1 MDRLKIDY
9 VVRATGYPPAC
20 MPPRPLALRCSLA
33 PPIIHRQDTSC
44 ITSTQAR
51 YAVFTSLRICRES
64 TAEDGKCGRLLSLHK
79 LTAGDGYTY
88 LTRHIAGGDVQR
100 ERGQDAAD
108 YYTAEGNPPGRWA
121 GRGLAALEVRDPAVT
136 EQAMRNLY
144 GLGIHPE
151 AERVKKEYLAEHLTE
166 NLTTAQVKKV
176 HRQAEKA
183 AELGGPF
190 RSYASPEH
198 FQRRVDQRLDAIREE
213 TGREPTEA
221 DTKRAMML
229 EARAQR
235 AAVAGYDLV
244 FSPVKSVALLWA
256 LHPDPEIRAGIRQAH
271 EEAMASALEML
282 ERHAAY
288 TRTGRNGIAQIATR
302 GMVAVAFDHYD
313 SRDGD
318 PNLHTHY
325 VVSNKVQGTDGI
337 WRSLDARALYR
348 MTVAASEHYNTA
360 LETLISNRYGIR
372 FSARED
378 TPEGKQPVREVTGI
392 PLTIIDHYSSRR
404 TALEARYAELVR
416 TYRREHGYDPTR
428 KASYQL
434 ARQATLETRQN
445 KKQPR
450 SLATMRETWN
460 TALLASFGRN
470 GERAIVGAVPA
481 RPRKIKPES
490 LDVGALAAKVT
501 AAVETSR
508 STWTRWNLHAEAE
521 RLMRTEHRFTSLD
534 EQKRAVALV
543 VEEAASDR
551 HSVRVDAPPIT
562 DEPTQLR
569 RKGGE
574 SVFTQHAA
582 ERYTSTLI
590 LETEQ
595 RLLHAAQHE
604 FVPSL
609 DPQIAHILLAG
620 IEHASGT
627 TLDPG
632 QRELAVRF
640 ACHPARITVGLGP
653 AGSGKTTAMSAF
665 TALTR
670 ESGHRVIPLATSSA
684 SAAVL
689 ANQLGVPAEN
699 LHKFLY
705 EHLDGFH
712 TETLRAGSRIPAR
725 LRHLDVRPGDVIL
738 VDEAG
743 LAGTPNLDRLLTVA
757 RQYQARIVLLGDYR
771 QLGAIESGG
780 ALRLLANDAGAVEL
794 TRLYRFADPAE
805 AAATLKLRVG
815 DASALAFY
823 AENRRIRTGSR
834 DGMTEAAYQG
844 WRTDMLAGK
853 RTILTAATGIDTTRL
868 SAQAREDRVAVG
880 QVEADGVE
888 LRDGNLAGVGDWI
901 ITRENNR
908 KLLTHGGRD
917 FVKNGDGWTIL
928 ARHDDGALI
937 VEHDKHHGRLT
948 LPAGYVREHVQL
960 LYASTVIRTQGLT
973 VETAHPLITEEMTR
987 EELYVALT
995 RAQFHTTLY
1004 VATHDILPLDEDE
1017 RTDYPRNDPRAYA
1030 GVEILLRILNTE
1042 GAELSA
1048 TESMRESQRLAGS
1061 LATLAPYFQHTL
1073 EIVSRPGYHRLVHET
1088 FDEQLAQEVTDSP
1101 TWASLRRTLIAAE
1114 QAGHHGGFLLKQAA
1128 ERENLGGASDP
1139 AERLDLRINAYLDRR
1154 PTGAMSD
1161 EAGQPRWLT
1170 IPARSHT
1177 ELDPELHGYLR
1188 TLEELTALRV
1198 QELRQLTMKEQP
1210 AWAADLSEDRAA
1222 VVAAFR
1228 DQHQIT
1234 EENPGQPLG
1243 PFIPAASADHHT
1255 YRQALHALGAGGGE
1269 GGDTRPAG
1277 RRRAPQRRTGTQ
1289 QGASRS
1295 TAQAYDPDSE
1305 LLAHR
1310 ARSQTLTAQAAVA
1323 PVRYPVEAER
1333 QIGL

>member
-1 MDRLKIDY
+1 M
-9 VVRATGYPPAC
+9 
-20 MPPRPLALRCSLA
+20 
-33 PPIIHRQDTSC
+33 
-44 ITSTQAR
+44 
-51 YAVFTSLRICRES
+51 
-64 TAEDGKCGRLLSLHK
+64 LSLHK

-100 ERGQDAAD
+100 ERGQDATD

-121 GRGLAALEVRDPAVT
+121 GRGLATLDLRTREVT
-136 EQAMRNLY
+136 EQAMRNLF

-151 AERVKKEYLAEHLTE
+151 AERIKKEYLAEHLRE
-166 NLTTAQVKKV
+166 DLTPAHAKKV
-176 HRQAEKA
+176 QQAADKA

-190 RSYASPEH
+190 RSYEPPEH
-198 FQRRVDQRLDAIREE
+198 FQKRVDQRLDAIREE

-221 DTKRAMML
+221 DAKRAMVL

-244 FSPVKSVALLWA
+244 FSPVKSIALLWA
-256 LHPDPEIRAGIRQAH
+256 LHPDPQVRAGIRQAH
-271 EEAMASALEML
+271 QEAMASALDML
-282 ERHAAY
+282 ETHAAF

-325 VVSNKVQGTDGI
+325 VVSNKVQGVDGI
-337 WRSLDARALYR
+337 WRSLDARALFR

-360 LETLISNRYGIR
+360 LETIVSTRFGIG
-372 FSARED
+372 FSPRED
-378 TPEGKQPVREVTGI
+378 TPDGKQPVREVTGI
-392 PLTIIDHYSSRR
+392 PLTMIDHYSSRR

-416 TYRREHGYDPTR
+416 TYRREHGYDPSR
-428 KASYQL
+428 KAAYQL
-434 ARQATLETRQN
+434 ARQATLETRQH

-450 SLATMRETWN
+450 SLAAMRGTWH
-460 TALLASFGRN
+460 ASLLATFGPA
-470 GERAIVGAVPA
+470 GVRAITDAVPA
-481 RPRKIKPES
+481 RPQTIGAET
-490 LDVGALAAKVT
+490 LNIGALAAKVT
-501 AAVETSR
+501 ATVEESR

-521 RLMRTEHRFTSLD
+521 RLLRAEHRFNSLD
-534 EQKRAVALV
+534 EQKRTVALV
-543 VEEAASDR
+543 VQEATSDR
-551 HSVRVDAPPIT
+551 HAVRVNAPPLT
-562 DEPTQLR
+562 NEPKQLR
-569 RKGGE
+569 RNDGE

-582 ERYTSTLI
+582 ERYTSARI
-590 LETEQ
+590 LTAEQ

-604 FVPSL
+604 FVPTM

-620 IEHASGT
+620 VERESGR

-632 QRELAVRF
+632 QRELAIRF

-653 AGSGKTTAMSAF
+653 AGSGKTTAMTAF

-670 ESGHRVIPLATSSA
+670 EAGHRVIPLATSSA

-689 ANQLGVPAEN
+689 ARQLGVPAEN
-699 LHKFLY
+699 LHKFVY
-705 EHLDGFH
+705 EHLDGYH
-712 TETLRAGSRIPAR
+712 ADRLRSGSRVPVA
-725 LRHLDVRPGDVIL
+725 LQHLQVRAGDVIL

-743 LAGTPNLDRLLTVA
+743 LAGTPNLDRLLTIA
-757 RQYQARIVLLGDYR
+757 REHQTRIVLLGDYR

-780 ALRLLANDAGAVEL
+780 ALRLLAHDAGAIEL
-794 TRLYRFADPAE
+794 TTLYRFANPAE

-815 DASALAFY
+815 DASALDFY
-823 AENRRIRTGSR
+823 TENHRIHTGSR

-853 RTILTAATGIDTTRL
+853 KTILTAATGIDTTRL
-868 SAQAREDRVAVG
+868 SAQAREDRVAAG
-880 QVEADGVE
+880 QVEVDGVE

-901 ITRENNR
+901 ITRDNNR

-917 FVKNGDGWTIL
+917 FVKNGDGWTVL
-928 ARHDDGALI
+928 ARHDDGALT

-948 LPAGYVREHVQL
+948 LPAEYVREHVQL

-1030 GVEILLRILNTE
+1030 GMEILLRIINTE

-1048 TESMRESQRLAGS
+1048 TEAMRESQRLAGS

-1073 EIVSRPGYHRLVHET
+1073 EIVSRPGYHRLVHDT
-1088 FDEQLAQEVTDSP
+1088 FDDELAQAVTDSP

-1114 QAGHHGGFLLKQAA
+1114 QAGHHGDFLLKQAA
-1128 ERENLGGASDP
+1128 DRENLTGVSDP
-1139 AERLDLRINAYLDRR
+1139 AERLDLRINTYLDKR
-1154 PTGAMSD
+1154 PTGTVTD
-1161 EAGQPRWLT
+1161 ESGQPKWLT

-1177 ELDPELHGYLR
+1177 NLDPELHSYLR
-1188 TLEELTALRV
+1188 TLGDLTEMRV
-1198 QELRQLTMKEQP
+1198 QELQQLAAKEQP
-1210 AWAADLSEDRAA
+1210 VWAADLLVDRIAI
-1222 VVAAFR
+1222 VAAFR
-1228 DQHQIT
+1228 DQYQIT
-1234 EENPGQPLG
+1234 DADPTQPLG
-1243 PFIPAASADHHT
+1243 PFIPAESADHHT
-1255 YRQALHALGAGGGE
+1255 YRQALRALSPTSEGE
-1269 GGDTRPAG
+1269 DDAQSAS
-1277 RRRAPQRRTGTQ
+1277 RRRPSPHSSNSKRAAALH
-1289 QGASRS
+1289 ASRKR
-1295 TAQAYDPDSE
+1295 DLDSE
-1305 LLAHR
+1305 LLVQRDH
-1310 ARSQTLTAQAAVA
+1310 SLSPTAQRDTASVH
-1323 PVRYPVEAER
+1323 YPAQVEH
-1333 QIGL
+1333 QLGH

>member
-1 MDRLKIDY
+1 M
-9 VVRATGYPPAC
+9 
-20 MPPRPLALRCSLA
+20 
-33 PPIIHRQDTSC
+33 
-44 ITSTQAR
+44 
-51 YAVFTSLRICRES
+51 
-64 TAEDGKCGRLLSLHK
+64 LSLHK

-108 YYTAEGNPPGRWA
+108 YYAAEGNPPGRWS
-121 GRGLAALEVRDPAVT
+121 GRGLAVLDLRNRDVT
-136 EQAMRNLY
+136 EQAMRNLF

-151 AERVKKEYLAEHLTE
+151 AERIKKEYLAKHLRE
-166 NLTTAQVKKV
+166 DLTDAQAKKV

-183 AELGGPF
+183 GELGGPF
-190 RSYASPEH
+190 RSYEPPEH
-198 FQRRVDQRLDAIREE
+198 FQERVDQRLDAIREE
-213 TGREPTEA
+213 SGHEPTEA
-221 DTKRAMML
+221 DMKRAMML
-229 EARAQR
+229 EARSQR

-256 LHPDPEIRAGIRQAH
+256 LHPDPRVRAGIRQAH
-271 EEAMASALEML
+271 EEAMASALQML
-282 ERHAAY
+282 ETHAAF

-302 GMVAVAFDHYD
+302 GMIAVAFDHYD

-325 VVSNKVQGTDGI
+325 VISNKIKGVDGI

-360 LETLISNRYGIR
+360 LETLISTRIGVE
-372 FSARED
+372 FSARQD
-378 TPEGKQPVREVTGI
+378 TPEGKQPIREVAGI
-392 PLTIIDHYSSRR
+392 PLAMIDHFSSRR

-416 TYRREHGYDPTR
+416 TYRREHGYDPGR
-428 KASYQL
+428 RAAYQL
-434 ARQATLETRQN
+434 ARQATLETRQG

-450 SLATMRETWN
+450 SLAAMREAWRSS
-460 TALLASFGRN
+460 LLATFGAA
-470 GERAIVGAVPA
+470 GARAITDAVPA
-481 RPRKIKPES
+481 RPRTVSAEA
-490 LDVGALAAKVT
+490 LDIGALAAQIT
-501 AAVETSR
+501 ATVEESR

-521 RLMRTEHRFTSLD
+521 RLVRCEHRFASLD

-543 VEEAASDR
+543 VEEATSD
-551 HSVRVDAPPIT
+551 HHAVRVDAPPVT
-562 DEPTQLR
+562 DEPQQLR
-569 RKGGE
+569 RAGGE
-574 SVFTQHAA
+574 SFFTQHAA
-582 ERYTSTLI
+582 ERYTSARI
-590 LETEQ
+590 LAAER

-604 FVPSL
+604 FVPTL

-620 IEHASGT
+620 VERASGK
-627 TLDPG
+627 TLDSG
-632 QRELAVRF
+632 QRELAIRF

-670 ESGHRVIPLATSSA
+670 EAGHRVIPLATSSA

-689 ANQLGVPAEN
+689 ARQLGIQAEN
-699 LHKFLY
+699 LHKFVY

-712 TETLRAGSRIPAR
+712 ADRLRTGSRVPSR

-757 RQYQARIVLLGDYR
+757 REHQARIVLLGDYR

-780 ALRLLANDAGAVEL
+780 ALRLLAHDAGAVEL
-794 TRLYRFADPAE
+794 TTLYRFANPAE

-815 DASALAFY
+815 DASAIDFY
-823 AENRRIRTGSR
+823 TENHRLRTGSR

-844 WRTDMLAGK
+844 WRADMLAGRK
-853 RTILTAATGIDTTRL
+853 TILTAATGIDTTRL
-868 SAQAREDRVAVG
+868 SAQAREDRVAAG
-880 QVEADGVE
+880 QVEPDGVE
-888 LRDGNLAGVGDWI
+888 LRDGNLAGAGDWI
-901 ITRENNR
+901 ITRDNNR

-917 FVKNGDGWTIL
+917 FVKNGDGWTVL
-928 ARHDDGALI
+928 ARHNDGALT
-937 VEHDKHHGRLT
+937 VEHHDHQGCVT
-948 LPAGYVREHVQL
+948 LPAEYVREHVQL

-973 VETAHPLITEEMTR
+973 VDTAHPLITDEMTR

-1030 GVEILLRILNTE
+1030 AVEILLRIMNTE

-1048 TESMRESQRLAGS
+1048 TEAMRESRRLTGS

-1073 EIVSRPGYHRLVHET
+1073 EIVSRPGYHRLVHDT
-1088 FDEQLAQEVTDSP
+1088 FDDELAQAVTESP

-1114 QAGHHGGFLLKQAA
+1114 QAGHNGGFLLQQAA
-1128 ERENLGGASDP
+1128 ARENLNGASDP
-1139 AERLDLRINAYLDRR
+1139 AERLDLRINVYLDRR
-1154 PTGAMSD
+1154 PTGPTNN
-1161 EAGQPRWLT
+1161 EPGQPTWLT

-1177 ELDPELHGYLR
+1177 DLDPELHDYLR
-1188 TLEELTALRV
+1188 TLGQLTMLRV
-1198 QELRQLTMKEQP
+1198 QELQQLAADEQP
-1210 AWAADLSEDRAA
+1210 AWAADLPEHRLAI
-1222 VVAAFR
+1222 VAAFR

-1234 EENPGQPLG
+1234 EDNPNQPLG

-1255 YRQALHALGAGGGE
+1255 YRQALNALSTIEENDDPA
-1269 GGDTRPAG
+1269 PQSAG
-1277 RRRAPQRRTGTQ
+1277 RRRTTPRRAPAQRTLPHRDLDNGPRT
-1289 QGASRS
+1289 
-1295 TAQAYDPDSE
+1295 E
-1305 LLAHR
+1305 LE
-1310 ARSQTLTAQAAVA
+1310 RSQLRTTQITAVPIAYSADN
-1323 PVRYPVEAER
+1323 EH
-1333 QIGL
+1333 QIDR

>member
-1 MDRLKIDY
+1 M
-9 VVRATGYPPAC
+9 
-20 MPPRPLALRCSLA
+20 
-33 PPIIHRQDTSC
+33 
-44 ITSTQAR
+44 
-51 YAVFTSLRICRES
+51 
-64 TAEDGKCGRLLSLHK
+64 LSLHK

-108 YYTAEGNPPGRWA
+108 YYAAEGNPPGRWA
-121 GRGLAALEVRDPAVT
+121 GRGLAALNLRTREVT
-136 EQAMRNLY
+136 EQAMRNLF

-151 AERVKKEYLAEHLTE
+151 AERIKKEYLAEHLRE
-166 NLTTAQVKKV
+166 DMTAAQAKKV
-176 HRQAEKA
+176 HRAAEKA

-190 RSYASPEH
+190 RSYEPPEH
-198 FQRRVDQRLDAIREE
+198 FHKRVDQRLDAIREE
-213 TGREPTEA
+213 SGREPTEA

-256 LHPDPEIRAGIRQAH
+256 LHPDPHVRAGIRQAH
-271 EEAMASALEML
+271 DEAMASALELL
-282 ERHAAY
+282 ETHAAY

-325 VVSNKVQGTDGI
+325 VVSNKVQGVDGI

-348 MTVAASEHYNTA
+348 MTVAASEHYNTS
-360 LETLISNRYGIR
+360 LETLLHARYGID
-372 FSARED
+372 FSPRQD

-416 TYRREHGYDPTR
+416 TYRREHGYDPSR
-428 KASYQL
+428 KTAYQL
-434 ARQATLETRQN
+434 ARQATLETRQG

-450 SLATMRETWN
+450 SLAAMRESWN
-460 TALLASFGRN
+460 VALLASFGRA
-470 GERAIVGAVPA
+470 GARAITDAVPA
-481 RPRKIKPES
+481 RPQTGS
-490 LDVGALAAKVT
+490 TQTLDIGALAAKVT
-501 AAVETSR
+501 ATVEESR
-508 STWTRWNLHAEAE
+508 STWTRWNLHAETE
-521 RLMRTEHRFTSLD
+521 RLVRTEHRFTSLD
-534 EQKRAVALV
+534 EQKRAVDLV
-543 VEEAASDR
+543 VQEATSDR
-551 HSVRVDAPPIT
+551 HAVRVDAPPIT
-562 DEPTQLR
+562 NEPQQLR
-569 RKGGE
+569 REGGE

-582 ERYTSTLI
+582 ERYTSTRI
-590 LETEQ
+590 LTAEQ

-604 FVPSL
+604 FVPTL
-609 DPQIAHILLAG
+609 DPQLAHILLTG
-620 IEHASGT
+620 VERESGQ

-640 ACHPARITVGLGP
+640 ACHPTRITVGLGP

-684 SAAVL
+684 SATVL
-689 ANQLGVPAEN
+689 ARQLGVPAEN
-699 LHKFLY
+699 LHKFLH

-712 TETLRAGSRIPAR
+712 ADRLRTGSRIPLR
-725 LRHLDVRPGDVIL
+725 LQHLRVRPGDVIL

-757 RQYQARIVLLGDYR
+757 REQQARIVLLGDYR

-780 ALRLLANDAGAVEL
+780 ALRLLAHDAGAVEL
-794 TRLYRFADPAE
+794 TTLYRFANPAE
-805 AAATLKLRVG
+805 AAATLRLRVG
-815 DASALAFY
+815 DASALDFY
-823 AENRRIRTGSR
+823 AEHRRIRTGSR

-844 WRTDMLAGK
+844 WRADMLAGK
-853 RTILTAATGIDTTRL
+853 KTILTAATGIDTTRL
-868 SAQAREDRVAVG
+868 SAQAREDRVAAG
-880 QVEADGVE
+880 QVEPDGVV
-888 LRDGNLAGVGDWI
+888 LRDGNLAGAGDWI

-917 FVKNGDGWTIL
+917 FVKNGDGWTVL
-928 ARHDDGALI
+928 ARHDDGALT
-937 VEHDKHHGRLT
+937 VEHNTHRGRLT
-948 LPAGYVREHVQL
+948 LPADYVREHVQL

-973 VETAHPLITEEMTR
+973 VDTAHPLITDEMTR

-1030 GVEILLRILNTE
+1030 ATEILLRIMNTE

-1048 TESMRESQRLAGS
+1048 TEAIRESQRLASS

-1073 EIVSRPGYHRLVHET
+1073 EIVSRPGYYRLVHDT
-1088 FDEQLAQEVTDSP
+1088 FDEGIAQVVTESP

-1114 QAGHHGGFLLKQAA
+1114 QAGHHGEFLLQQAA
-1128 ERENLGGASDP
+1128 ARENLANADDP
-1139 AERLDLRINAYLDRR
+1139 AERLDQRINAYLDKR
-1154 PTGAMSD
+1154 PIGAAN
-1161 EAGQPRWLT
+1161 EGHGQPVWLT
-1170 IPARSHT
+1170 VPARAQT
-1177 ELDPELHGYLR
+1177 NLDPELHTYLD
-1188 TLEELTALRV
+1188 TLSALTAVRIHVLQQHV
-1198 QELRQLTMKEQP
+1198 ANEQP
-1210 AWAADLSEDRAA
+1210 AWARDLTADRIAI
-1222 VVAAFR
+1222 VAAYR
-1228 DQHQIT
+1228 DQHEIT
-1234 EENPGQPLG
+1234 TDDPSQPLG
-1243 PFIPAASADHHT
+1243 PFMPSGTTDHHT
-1255 YRQALHALGAGGGE
+1255 YRQAQYAHGGADPDE
-1269 GGDTRPAG
+1269 QAAPTSS
-1277 RRRAPQRRTGTQ
+1277 RRRSNSHRHNTPPDKVRHTARRTELDNELPT
-1289 QGASRS
+1289 QGAHHVSSDR
-1295 TAQAYDPDSE
+1295 
-1305 LLAHR
+1305 
-1310 ARSQTLTAQAAVA
+1310 QAAQTPVIYVA
-1323 PVRYPVEAER
+1323 GSER
-1333 QIGL
+1333 QLER

>member
-1 MDRLKIDY
+1 M
-9 VVRATGYPPAC
+9 
-20 MPPRPLALRCSLA
+20 
-33 PPIIHRQDTSC
+33 
-44 ITSTQAR
+44 
-51 YAVFTSLRICRES
+51 
-64 TAEDGKCGRLLSLHK
+64 LSLHK

-108 YYTAEGNPPGRWA
+108 YYGAEGNPPGRWA
-121 GRGLAALEVRDPAVT
+121 GRGLAALDIRTSEVS
-136 EQAMRNLY
+136 EQAMRNLF

-151 AERVKKEYLAEHLTE
+151 AERIKKEYLAKHLRE
-166 NLTTAQVKKV
+166 DLTPAKAKKV
-176 HRQAEKA
+176 HREAERA
-183 AELGGPF
+183 AELGGAF
-190 RSYASPEH
+190 RSYEPPEH
-198 FQRRVDQRLDAIREE
+198 FQKRVDQRLDIIREE

-256 LHPDPEIRAGIRQAH
+256 LHPDPEVRAGIRQAH

-282 ERHAAY
+282 ETHAAF
-288 TRTGRNGIAQIATR
+288 TRTGRNGIAQVATR

-337 WRSLDARALYR
+337 WRSLDARPLFR
-348 MTVAASEHYNTA
+348 LTVAASEHYNTA
-360 LETLISNRYGIR
+360 LETLVSTRYGIG
-372 FSARED
+372 FSPRAD
-378 TPEGKQPVREVTGI
+378 TPDGKQPVREVTGI
-392 PLTIIDHYSSRR
+392 PLTMIDHYSSRR

-416 TYRREHGYDPTR
+416 GYRREHGYDPSR
-428 KASYQL
+428 KAAYQL
-434 ARQATLETRQN
+434 ARQATLETRQG

-450 SLATMRETWN
+450 SLAAMRETWH
-460 TALLASFGRN
+460 ASLLATFGPA
-470 GERAIVGAVPA
+470 GARAITDSVPA
-481 RPRKIKPES
+481 RPQTISAET
-490 LDVGALAAKVT
+490 LDIGALAAKVT
-501 AAVETSR
+501 ATVEESR

-521 RLMRTEHRFTSLD
+521 RLVRSEHRFNSLD

-543 VEEAASDR
+543 VKEAISDR
-551 HSVRVDAPPIT
+551 HAVRVDAPPIT
-562 DEPTQLR
+562 NEPKQLR
-569 RKGGE
+569 RNDGE

-582 ERYTSTLI
+582 ERYTSARI
-590 LETEQ
+590 LAAEQ
-595 RLLHAAQHE
+595 RLLHAAQQE
-604 FVPSL
+604 FVPTV
-609 DPQIAHILLAG
+609 DPQIAQILLAG
-620 IEHASGT
+620 VERESGK

-632 QRELAVRF
+632 QRELAIRF

-670 ESGHRVIPLATSSA
+670 EAGHRVIPLATSSA

-689 ANQLGVPAEN
+689 AQQLGVPAEN
-699 LHKFLY
+699 LHKFLH

-712 TETLRAGSRIPAR
+712 TDRLRSGSRIPSR
-725 LRHLDVRPGDVIL
+725 LQHLDVRPGDVIL

-757 RQYQARIVLLGDYR
+757 REHQARIVLLGDYR

-780 ALRLLANDAGAVEL
+780 ALRLLAHDAGAVEL
-794 TRLYRFADPAE
+794 TTLYRFANPAE

-815 DASALAFY
+815 DASALDFY
-823 AENRRIRTGSR
+823 TENRRIRTGSR

-844 WRTDMLAGK
+844 WRADMLAGK
-853 RTILTAATGIDTTRL
+853 RTILTAATGVDTTRL
-868 SAQAREDRVAVG
+868 SAQAREDRVAAG

-901 ITRENNR
+901 ITRDNNR
-908 KLLTHGGRD
+908 KLLTHGGKD
-917 FVKNGDGWTIL
+917 FVKNGDGWTVL
-928 ARHDDGALI
+928 ARHDDGALT
-937 VEHDKHHGRLT
+937 VEHDKHMGRLT
-948 LPAGYVREHVQL
+948 LPAEYVREHVQL

-973 VETAHPLITEEMTR
+973 VDTAHPLITDEMTR

-1004 VATHDILPLDEDE
+1004 VATHDILPLNEDE

-1030 GVEILLRILNTE
+1030 GVEILLRIMNTE

-1048 TESMRESQRLAGS
+1048 TEAMRESRRLAGS

-1073 EIVSRPGYHRLVHET
+1073 EIVSRPGYHRLVHDT
-1088 FDEQLAQEVTDSP
+1088 FDEELAQEVTDSP
-1101 TWASLRRTLIAAE
+1101 TWACLRRTLIAAE

-1128 ERENLGGASDP
+1128 NRENLDGASDP
-1139 AERLDLRINAYLDRR
+1139 AERLDLRINAYLDKR

-1161 EAGQPRWLT
+1161 ESFPPRWLT
-1170 IPARSHT
+1170 IPARSQT
-1177 ELDPELHGYLR
+1177 DLDPELHSYLR
-1188 TLEELTALRV
+1188 TLGDLTALRV
-1198 QELRQLTMKEQP
+1198 QELQQLAAREQP
-1210 AWAADLSEDRAA
+1210 AWATDMAADRVA

-1234 EENPGQPLG
+1234 EEDPSRPLG

-1255 YRQALHALGAGGGE
+1255 YRQAMHALGAATE
-1269 GGDTRPAG
+1269 DSERVQSES
-1277 RRRAPQRRTGTQ
+1277 RRKAPQRRPGGRQ
-1289 QGASRS
+1289 DVSRPIS
-1295 TAQAYDPDSE
+1295 QSHDMDSE
-1305 LLAHR
+1305 LLAQRDRTH
-1310 ARSQTLTAQAAVA
+1310 AATVQADTV
-1323 PVRYPVEAER
+1323 PIQYPVEAER
-1333 QIGL
+1333 QIGR

>member
-1 MDRLKIDY
+1 M
-9 VVRATGYPPAC
+9 
-20 MPPRPLALRCSLA
+20 
-33 PPIIHRQDTSC
+33 
-44 ITSTQAR
+44 
-51 YAVFTSLRICRES
+51 
-64 TAEDGKCGRLLSLHK
+64 LSLHK

-108 YYTAEGNPPGRWA
+108 YYAAEGNPPGRWA
-121 GRGLAALEVRDPAVT
+121 GRGLAALDLRTREVT
-136 EQAMRNLY
+136 EQTMRNLF

-151 AERVKKEYLAEHLTE
+151 AERVKKEYLAQNLRDDLTP
-166 NLTTAQVKKV
+166 AQVKKV
-176 HRQAEKA
+176 QRQAEKA

-190 RSYASPEH
+190 RSYEPPEH
-198 FQRRVDQRLDAIREE
+198 FQKRVDQRLDAIREE
-213 TGREPTEA
+213 TGQEPTEA
-221 DTKRAMML
+221 DIKRAMML

-256 LHPDPEIRAGIRQAH
+256 LHPDPEVRAGIRQAH

-282 ERHAAY
+282 ETHAAY
-288 TRTGRNGIAQIATR
+288 TRTGRNGIAQITTR
-302 GMVAVAFDHYD
+302 GMLAVAFDHYD

-318 PNLHTHY
+318 PNLHTHF
-325 VVSNKVQGTDGI
+325 VVSNKVQGVDGI
-337 WRSLDARALYR
+337 WRSLDARALFR

-360 LETLISNRYGIR
+360 LETLVSTRYGIG

-378 TPEGKQPVREVTGI
+378 TPDGKQPVREVAGI

-416 TYRREHGYDPTR
+416 NYRREHGYDPTR
-428 KASYQL
+428 KAAYQL
-434 ARQATLETRQN
+434 ARQATLETRQG
-445 KKQPR
+445 KRQPR
-450 SLATMRETWN
+450 SLAAMRETWN
-460 TALLASFGRN
+460 AALLASFGPD
-470 GERAIVGAVPA
+470 GARAITDAVPEQPQ
-481 RPRKIKPES
+481 RTKSES
-490 LDVGALAAKVT
+490 LDLAALAAKVT
-501 AAVETSR
+501 ATVEESR

-521 RLMRTEHRFTSLD
+521 RLVRSEHRFTSLD

-543 VEEAASDR
+543 VEEAASAR
-551 HSVRVDAPPIT
+551 HAVRVDVPPIT
-562 DEPTQLR
+562 NEPKQLR
-569 RKGGE
+569 REDGE
-574 SVFTQHAA
+574 SVFTQHAS
-582 ERYTSTLI
+582 ERYTSARI
-590 LETEQ
+590 LAAEE

-620 IEHASGT
+620 VERASGK

-670 ESGHRVIPLATSSA
+670 EAGHRVIPLATSSA

-712 TETLRAGSRIPAR
+712 TDRLRSGSRIPSR
-725 LRHLDVRPGDVIL
+725 LQHLDVRPGDVIL

-743 LAGTPNLDRLLTVA
+743 LAGTPNLERLLTVA
-757 RQYQARIVLLGDYR
+757 REHQARIVLLGDYR

-780 ALRLLANDAGAVEL
+780 ALRLLAHDAGAVEL
-794 TRLYRFADPAE
+794 TTLYRFANPAE

-815 DASALAFY
+815 DASALDFY
-823 AENRRIRTGSR
+823 AENRRIRSGSR

-844 WRTDMLAGK
+844 WRADMLAGK
-853 RTILTAATGIDTTRL
+853 RTILTAATGVDTTRL
-868 SAQAREDRVAVG
+868 SAQAREDRVAAG

-908 KLLTHGGRD
+908 RLLTHGGRD
-917 FVKNGDGWTIL
+917 FVKNGDGWTVL
-928 ARHDDGALI
+928 ARHDDGALT

-948 LPAGYVREHVQL
+948 LPAEYVREHVQL

-1017 RTDYPRNDPRAYA
+1017 RMDYPRNDPRAYA
-1030 GVEILLRILNTE
+1030 GVEVLLRIMNNE

-1048 TESMRESQRLAGS
+1048 TEAMRESCRLADS

-1073 EIVSRPGYHRLVHET
+1073 EIVSRPGYYRLVYDT
-1088 FDEQLAQEVTDSP
+1088 FNDELAQAVTDSP

-1114 QAGHHGGFLLKQAA
+1114 QTGHHGGFLLKQAA
-1128 ERENLGGASDP
+1128 DRENLEKASDP
-1139 AERLDLRINAYLDRR
+1139 AERLDLRINAYLDKR
-1154 PTGAMSD
+1154 PIGAIGEES
-1161 EAGQPRWLT
+1161 AQPKWLT

-1177 ELDPELHGYLR
+1177 NLDPELHGYLR
-1188 TLEELTALRV
+1188 SLGDLTALRV
-1198 QELRQLTMKEQP
+1198 QALQQLAASEQP
-1210 AWAADLSEDRAA
+1210 AWAANVPERHVAI
-1222 VVAAFR
+1222 VAAFR

-1234 EENPGQPLG
+1234 DDDPSQPLG

-1255 YRQALHALGAGGGE
+1255 YRQALHALAAASDD
-1269 GGDTRPAG
+1269 GDETRDAS
-1277 RRRAPQRRTGTQ
+1277 RRRAPQRRTGVQ
-1289 QGASRS
+1289 PSNSRHASR
-1295 TAQAYDPDSE
+1295 TYDTDE
-1305 LLAHR
+1305 QLLAPRDRTR
-1310 ARSQTLTAQAAVA
+1310 ALTTQVDAASIHYA
-1323 PVRYPVEAER
+1323 AEAER
-1333 QIGL
+1333 QIGR

>member
-1 MDRLKIDY
+1 M
-9 VVRATGYPPAC
+9 
-20 MPPRPLALRCSLA
+20 
-33 PPIIHRQDTSC
+33 
-44 ITSTQAR
+44 
-51 YAVFTSLRICRES
+51 
-64 TAEDGKCGRLLSLHK
+64 LSLHK

-108 YYTAEGNPPGRWA
+108 YYAAEGNPPGRWA
-121 GRGLAALEVRDPAVT
+121 GRGLAALDVRDPAVT

-151 AERVKKEYLAEHLTE
+151 AERVKEEYLAKHLRE
-166 NLTTAQVKKV
+166 DLTPAQIKKV

-190 RSYASPEH
+190 RRYEPPEH
-198 FQRRVDQRLDAIREE
+198 FQKRVDQRLDAIREE
-213 TGREPTEA
+213 TGHEPTEA
-221 DTKRAMML
+221 DTKRAKML
-229 EARAQR
+229 EARSQR

-256 LHPDPEIRAGIRQAH
+256 LHPDPEVRAGIRQAH

-282 ERHAAY
+282 ETHAAY
-288 TRTGRNGIAQIATR
+288 TRTGRNGITQIATR

-325 VVSNKVQGTDGI
+325 VVSNKVQGEDGI
-337 WRSLDARALYR
+337 WRSLDARALFR

-360 LETLISNRYGIR
+360 LETLVSTRYGIG
-372 FSARED
+372 FTARED
-378 TPEGKQPVREVTGI
+378 TPDGKQPVREVTGI

-416 TYRREHGYDPTR
+416 NYRREHGYDPTR
-428 KASYQL
+428 KAAYQL
-434 ARQATLETRQN
+434 ARQATLETRQG

-450 SLATMRETWN
+450 SLAAMRESWN
-460 TALLASFGRN
+460 DALLASFGPA
-470 GERAIVGAVPA
+470 GARAITGAVPK
-481 RPRKIKPES
+481 RPQRIKSES
-490 LDVGALAAKVT
+490 LDLGALAAKVT
-501 AAVETSR
+501 ATVEESR

-521 RLMRTEHRFTSLD
+521 RLVRSEHRFTSLD

-543 VEEAASDR
+543 VEETVSDR
-551 HSVRVDAPPIT
+551 HAVRVDAPPIT
-562 DEPTQLR
+562 DEPKQMR
-569 RKGGE
+569 RKDCE

-582 ERYTSTLI
+582 ERYTSARI
-590 LETEQ
+590 LAAEE

-604 FVPSL
+604 FVPTM

-620 IEHASGT
+620 VERASGKP
-627 TLDPG
+627 LDPG

-665 TALTR
+665 TALTL

-712 TETLRAGSRIPAR
+712 ADRLRSGSRIPSR
-725 LRHLDVRPGDVIL
+725 LQHLDVRPGDVIL

-757 RQYQARIVLLGDYR
+757 RDHQARIVLLGDYR

-780 ALRLLANDAGAVEL
+780 ALRLLAHDAGAVEL
-794 TRLYRFADPAE
+794 TTLYRFANPAE

-815 DASALAFY
+815 DASALDFY
-823 AENRRIRTGSR
+823 AENRRIRSGSH

-844 WRTDMLAGK
+844 WRADMQAGK
-853 RTILTAATGIDTTRL
+853 KTILTAATGVDTTRL
-868 SAQAREDRVAVG
+868 SAQAREDRVAAG

-917 FVKNGDGWTIL
+917 FVKNGDGWTVL
-928 ARHDDGALI
+928 ARHDDGALT
-937 VEHDKHHGRLT
+937 VEHDKHRGRLT
-948 LPAGYVREHVQL
+948 LPAEYVREHVQL

-1030 GVEILLRILNTE
+1030 GAEILLRILNTE

-1048 TESMRESQRLAGS
+1048 TEAMRESQRLADS
-1061 LATLAPYFQHTL
+1061 LTTLGPYFQHTL

-1088 FDEQLAQEVTDSP
+1088 FDKELAQEVTDSP

-1114 QAGHHGGFLLKQAA
+1114 QAGHHGGFLLRQAA
-1128 ERENLGGASDP
+1128 DRENLAGASDP
-1139 AERLDLRINAYLDRR
+1139 AERLDLRINAYLDKR
-1154 PTGAMSD
+1154 PTGAMNDDSS
-1161 EAGQPRWLT
+1161 QPIWLT

-1177 ELDPELHGYLR
+1177 DLDPELHSYLQ
-1188 TLEELTALRV
+1188 TLGDLTALRV
-1198 QELRQLTMKEQP
+1198 QELQQIAAKEQP
-1210 AWAADLSEDRAA
+1210 AWARGLPDDRVA

-1234 EENPGQPLG
+1234 EQTHSQPLG

-1255 YRQALHALGAGGGE
+1255 YRQALNALGTIKEDGE
-1269 GGDTRPAG
+1269 KAQSVG
-1277 RRRAPQRRTGTQ
+1277 RRRAAPQR
-1289 QGASRS
+1289 A
-1295 TAQAYDPDSE
+1295 TAQRSKPHRDLADE
-1305 LLAHR
+1305 LLAQR
-1310 ARSQTLTAQAAVA
+1310 DRSQSRNTQLAAVTST
-1323 PVRYPVEAER
+1323 YPVDTER
-1333 QIGL
+1333 QINR